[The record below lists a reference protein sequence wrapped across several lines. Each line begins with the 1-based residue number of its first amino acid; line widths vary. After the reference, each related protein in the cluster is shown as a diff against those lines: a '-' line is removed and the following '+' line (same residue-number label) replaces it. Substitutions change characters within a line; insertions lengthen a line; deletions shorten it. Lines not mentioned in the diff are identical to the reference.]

1 MPVGWGQEL
10 PDRDRV
16 VEAMTRAW
24 CLGRAKASIMKAI
37 PFPVVALMALGLAA
51 CSNEAPQAEP
61 TETVDVALATPA
73 VGDPTAPLPTA
84 APTPGASDG
93 PIVREIPLALRGR
106 WGLVPD
112 DCTST
117 RGDAKGLL
125 AIAATDLRF
134 YESVG
139 KMVTATSVDPARL
152 RGTFAFTG
160 EGMEWTRDIS
170 LQASADGRTL
180 DYFDM
185 GADSPPSRRTY
196 TRCD

>member
-1 MPVGWGQEL
+1 
-10 PDRDRV
+10 
-16 VEAMTRAW
+16 
-24 CLGRAKASIMKAI
+24 MKAI
-37 PFPVVALMALGLAA
+37 LFPAVALVALGLAA
-51 CSNEAPQAEP
+51 CSGETPQAQP
-61 TETVDVALATPA
+61 TETPDAALATPGA
-73 VGDPTAPLPTA
+73 DESTAPLPTAPLPTA
-84 APTPGASDG
+84 MPTPGASEG

-106 WGLVPD
+106 WGLVPG

-125 AIAATDLRF
+125 TIAATDLRF

-139 KMVTATSVDPARL
+139 KIVTATSVDPARL

-170 LQASADGRTL
+170 LRASADGKTL

-185 GADSPPSRRTY
+185 GADSPPSNRTY
-196 TRCD
+196 ARCD

>member
-1 MPVGWGQEL
+1 MGWEL
-10 PDRDRV
+10 ELADHDRV
-16 VEAMTRAW
+16 VEAEARAW
-24 CLGRAKASIMKAI
+24 CPGRAQATIMKAI
-37 PFPVVALMALGLAA
+37 LSPTMALMALGLAA
-51 CSNEAPQAEP
+51 CSSETPQTPP
-61 TETVDVALATPA
+61 TETADMALTTPQASEAA
-73 VGDPTAPLPTA
+73 VSSPTAT
-84 APTPGASDG
+84 PTPGASEG

-106 WGLVPD
+106 WGLVPG

-139 KMVTATSVDPARL
+139 KIVTATSVDPDRL

-170 LQASADGRTL
+170 LQTSADGKTL
-180 DYFDM
+180 EYFDM
-185 GADSPPSRRTY
+185 GTDAPPSHSTY
-196 TRCD
+196 ARCD